1 MSAPATPPRIS
12 FTAFTP
18 SGPVA
23 TNTVIITNLAPWA
36 FQDGGAKVKASLEQ
50 YGTVTQFVLLKSFA
64 RVLAVFRKTADA
76 QRARRELEKGNNFGA
91 DVRLY
96 FGEVGNGKR
105 VSGHIEPY
113 NVRTTRLIRLFFSL
127 QHTDTTHLLDPSLG
141 THIDHLRVP
150 ELEKNFLLSPPGSP
164 PVDWVQIRE
173 SGPVPG
179 GHSEALLDALRELET
194 DEFTLDAGDSSA
206 VDESEGDTPGRQIL
220 VFRPP
225 ENVTHNPFPDLPL
238 IIVENADVEFDF
250 GLVPSSMRIPE
261 PMHRIH
267 GMPRTAMPPSVSV

>member
-1 MSAPATPPRIS
+1 MPTKMSAPATPPRIS

-36 FQDGGAKVKASLEQ
+36 FQDGGVKVKASLEQ

-96 FGEVGNGKR
+96 FGE
-105 VSGHIEPY
+105 
-113 NVRTTRLIRLFFSL
+113 
-127 QHTDTTHLLDPSLG
+127 HTDTTHLLDPSLG